1 MLCRAILLLL
11 LLFLATVAAVNHDRC
26 TANQTRG
33 LILSCETSCVKSQH
47 VCTLGSACV
56 CKNGLFRDQ
65 KTGLC
70 VLPGECPPFLLFH
83 VVLSFIAD
91 FIAVFLPSPVVSFI
105 RFLMTANNVRRLM
118 MSYKIML

>member
-11 LLFLATVAAVNHDRC
+11 LLFLATVVAANHDRC

-70 VLPGECPPFLLFH
+70 VLPGECPRKRQLFLVNPSCFFTLYL
-83 VVLSFIAD
+83 VLSQILSQYFCQ
-91 FIAVFLPSPVVSFI
+91 VPL
-105 RFLMTANNVRRLM
+105 
-118 MSYKIML
+118 

>member
-70 VLPGECPPFLLFH
+70 VLPGECPRKRQLFLVNPSCFFTLYL
-83 VVLSFIAD
+83 VLSQILSQYFCQ
-91 FIAVFLPSPVVSFI
+91 VPL
-105 RFLMTANNVRRLM
+105 
-118 MSYKIML
+118 